1 MLRMMAMSITGVLC
15 TFAVA
20 LVIGRVYLVNIVGE
34 LSQPSTRHVTDTYF
48 VVFGTAMT
56 SSAGLLFAFMN
67 TSSTYWAFGFPAAV
81 FSVFGADLV
90 FAAGLIFVAQVSLP
104 HEQSLAGALF
114 QTMTQVS
121 LSQAPGL
128 QCQVYRAIQIGTS
141 FGLTITTIV
150 FNRINARDSRQ
161 MNVKTTYSV
170 TTPPRSGHIT
180 AYRAAQWTTFALAL
194 FCQRII
200 PLSLP
205 LSFSYVISFSGAL
218 LAAIFLRGVGIIGH
232 SGKDKTHKM
241 NLSDSTLNRVE
252 AVTLV
257 S

>member
-34 LSQPSTRHVTDTYF
+34 LSQPLTCHVTDTYF
-48 VVFGTAMT
+48 VVFGTVMT
-56 SSAGLLFAFMN
+56 SSAGLLFALMN

-128 QCQVYRAIQIGTS
+128 QCQVY
-141 FGLTITTIV
+141 
-150 FNRINARDSRQ
+150 
-161 MNVKTTYSV
+161 
-170 TTPPRSGHIT
+170 
-180 AYRAAQWTTFALAL
+180 
-194 FCQRII
+194 
-200 PLSLP
+200 
-205 LSFSYVISFSGAL
+205 
-218 LAAIFLRGVGIIGH
+218 
-232 SGKDKTHKM
+232 
-241 NLSDSTLNRVE
+241 
-252 AVTLV
+252 
-257 S
+257 